1 MKISPAMLINKK
13 CHSHWQFWPH
23 NVNQFSS
30 VAQSCL
36 TLFDSMDCS
45 MPGLP
50 VNKGS
55 QNCNPA
61 NAASLAMITE
71 VGVGRLGGRGNARS
85 KMNEEARLAPEM
97 LVNGMNSVS
106 PEVCLFPRIDCFQT
120 ACSLCSPPACLLSS
134 ES

>member
-1 MKISPAMLINKK
+1 MSQPSAILASK
-13 CHSHWQFWPH
+13 CES
-23 NVNQFSS
+23 VQFSCS
-30 VAQSCL
+30 VMSDSFC
-36 TLFDSMDCS
+36 DSMDCS
-45 MPGLP
+45 MPGLS

-61 NAASLAMITE
+61 NAASLTMITE

-85 KMNEEARLAPEM
+85 KMNEEARLAPEIH
-97 LVNGMNSVS
+97 VKGMNSVS
-106 PEVCLFPRIDCFQT
+106 LDVCIFPHIDCFQT